1 MTIEEI
7 TSEFSEVK
15 ARHKLLKGDLDG
27 KLEKIITEKERVGH
41 MVKARWVLTEVA
53 TATQR
58 RFKEKVET
66 LVTMAIRSVFDRP
79 FQFLLEFERKRN
91 KMECRPEIKE
101 LVDGKFRTFDP
112 SEDMGGGI
120 VDIISFA
127 LRIVLLSISVPH
139 SRNTI
144 ILDEPMK
151 NLGKLITLGGQVI
164 KEISHKLG
172 IQIILVTHDDSLME
186 IGDKSFF
193 VTHDGNKSSVREMTK
208 SNVMQDKPII
218 EVKQFQIKRKII
230 RDQR

>member
-7 TSEFSEVK
+7 TQEFSEVK
-15 ARHKLLKGDLDG
+15 ARHKLLKGDLDT
-27 KLEKIITEKERVGH
+27 KLEKIMTEKDRVGE

-53 TATQR
+53 TLTQK

-101 LVDGKFRTFDP
+101 LVDGKSRTFDP

-127 LRIVLLSISVPH
+127 LRVVLWSLENPRSRSVIV
-139 SRNTI
+139 
-144 ILDEPMK
+144 LDEPMK
-151 NLGKLITLGGQVI
+151 NLGKLVSLAGQVL
-164 KEISHKLG
+164 KEISHRLNFQLL
-172 IQIILVTHDDSLME
+172 IVTHEEELIE
-186 IGDKSFF
+186 IADRAYYVK
-193 VTHDGNKSSVREMTK
+193 HDGNKSIVTLAKGEQIDAPKRTKIARE
-208 SNVMQDKPII
+208 
-218 EVKQFQIKRKII
+218 R
-230 RDQR
+230 

>member
-7 TSEFSEVK
+7 TQEFSEVK
-15 ARHKLLKGDLDG
+15 ARHKLLKGDLDT
-27 KLEKIITEKERVGH
+27 KLEKIMTEKDRVGE

-53 TATQR
+53 TLTQK

-101 LVDGKFRTFDP
+101 LVDGKSRTFDP

-127 LRIVLLSISVPH
+127 LRVVLWSLENPRSRSVIV
-139 SRNTI
+139 
-144 ILDEPMK
+144 LDEPMK
-151 NLGKLITLGGQVI
+151 NLGKLVSLAGQVL
-164 KEISHKLG
+164 KEISHRLNFQLL
-172 IQIILVTHDDSLME
+172 IVTHEEELIE
-186 IGDKSFF
+186 IADRAYYVK
-193 VTHDGNKSSVREMTK
+193 HDGNKSIVTLAKGEQIDAPKRTRIVRE
-208 SNVMQDKPII
+208 
-218 EVKQFQIKRKII
+218 R
-230 RDQR
+230 